1 MTETGKQGENRPKFR
16 RKLLPALAGI
26 LLLAAAACVLGSGV
40 KAEKAGAVRKTVED
54 VVTEEGVISSGPQ
67 VTVLSEVSGPV
78 KEILASENDKVKAGA
93 VLYRIDSVQYDYEK
107 EAAESAI
114 RALEAQKDR
123 ARIGQ
128 VMTTSPKEYLD
139 GLEKELS
146 SARAAFQAAK
156 STYEGFQVLAAGGDV
171 SRVDLEQAEAQYRSA
186 ESACRQ
192 AEERYRESRELME
205 ELQKQGIDSA
215 SLNDTFF
222 DSEMG
227 MLDAELAGNRAKLAQ
242 LEDRIARCEVRAE
255 QDGIITSLPIREV
268 SAVMEGMETVV
279 LRPLDAG
286 FAEAD
291 VLTSVAPWLTV
302 GGRAEIRFGRKGS
315 DTSVFGTISEIYD
328 FASPGVSALGL
339 AEYRVHVK
347 IVPDDPAELAG
358 KEGYGVTVYLPVY
371 RGEDVL
377 TVPAEAVFTEDG
389 RHYVYRVSG
398 GRARKTEVESEYQ
411 TGQDAVINA
420 GLSENDTV
428 IARADTEGVHDGVRV
443 R

>member
-1 MTETGKQGENRPKFR
+1 MVSMLDTLRNLDGQLASFYEKQRMGDVFAEV
-16 RKLLPALAGI
+16 AGI
-26 LLLAAAACVLGSGV
+26 PEADLRNRSELPGIREADGKISMDVRLLG
-40 KAEKAGAVRKTVED
+40 ERQ
-54 VVTEEGVISSGPQ
+54 EGM
-67 VTVLSEVSGPV
+67 VTVHLMSLDPGDRLNVPLQSASMDRDFLFLGRRMEEVYG
-78 KEILASENDKVKAGA
+78 
-93 VLYRIDSVQYDYEK
+93 
-107 EAAESAI
+107 
-114 RALEAQKDR
+114 
-123 ARIGQ
+123 
-128 VMTTSPKEYLD
+128 YLP
-139 GLEKELS
+139 G
-146 SARAAFQAAK
+146 
-156 STYEGFQVLAAGGDV
+156 
-171 SRVDLEQAEAQYRSA
+171 
-186 ESACRQ
+186 
-192 AEERYRESRELME
+192 E

-227 MLDAELAGNRAKLAQ
+227 MLDAELSGNRAKLAQ

-302 GGRAEIRFGRKGS
+302 GSRAEIRFGRKGS

-339 AEYRVHVK
+339 AEYRVHIK
-347 IVPDDPAELAG
+347 IAPDDPAA
-358 KEGYGVTVYLPVY
+358 
-371 RGEDVL
+371 
-377 TVPAEAVFTEDG
+377 AVFTEDG